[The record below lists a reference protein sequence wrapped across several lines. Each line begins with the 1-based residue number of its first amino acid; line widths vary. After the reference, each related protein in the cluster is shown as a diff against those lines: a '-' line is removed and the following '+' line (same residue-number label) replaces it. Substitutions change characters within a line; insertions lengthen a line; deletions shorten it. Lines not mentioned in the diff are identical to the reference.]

1 MQHSICFWMFLLLCA
16 PIPFDFECFCLC
28 MPQVAFD
35 CLWKCILH
43 MVCGCFGLCWCHAF
57 FHFDF
62 RKARF
67 GWLVLVCVCGVV
79 FVVLGPLSACSAPM
93 VLARSL
99 GKCLLLVSLAFSSFL
114 LGSLWAILFGIL
126 TCQTPCVTC
135 MDFVGGGHGARAP
148 NFPTRF
154 PHQILHAQPP
164 FQNNENIPFLCLGGG
179 WLRIGIV

>member
-1 MQHSICFWMFLLLCA
+1 MFLLLCA

-67 GWLVLVCVCGVV
+67 GWLVLVCVWGCVCCG
-79 FVVLGPLSACSAPM
+79 GPPFCMFFPHGF
-93 VLARSL
+93 
-99 GKCLLLVSLAFSSFL
+99 GKVS
-114 LGSLWAILFGIL
+114 WEM
-126 TCQTPCVTC
+126 PV
-135 MDFVGGGHGARAP
+135 VGGFRFFFFHAWVPLADSPWKPHLPSPMCNMHWFYRCGPWCSSPKLPQRLSPP
-148 NFPTRF
+148 NLACTTPLPKERKSSLS
-154 PHQILHAQPP
+154 IAW
-164 FQNNENIPFLCLGGG
+164 GGC
-179 WLRIGIV
+179 LRIGIV